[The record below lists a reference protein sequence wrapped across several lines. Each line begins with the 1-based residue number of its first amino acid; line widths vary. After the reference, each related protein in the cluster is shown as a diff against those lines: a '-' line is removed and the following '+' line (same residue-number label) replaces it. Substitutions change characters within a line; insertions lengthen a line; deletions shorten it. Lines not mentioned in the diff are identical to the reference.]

1 MTNNVTDTNVG
12 KMTEEEAIKK
22 LREDVKMG
30 NMFGNVDVTEYK
42 MAIEALQFQQS
53 VVRCKDCHFGTQTSP
68 KYVSC
73 DWWDAVS
80 NADGFCCMGRER
92 DEE

>member
-1 MTNNVTDTNVG
+1 MTPQ
-12 KMTEEEAIKK
+12 EAIKK

-42 MAIEALQFQQS
+42 MAIEALQFQQEL
-53 VVRCKDCHFGTQTSP
+53 VRCKDCRHYDTEEGWESGYCF
-68 KYVSC
+68 VC
-73 DWWDAVS
+73 HHHMNDVDIDWLS
-80 NADGFCCMGRER
+80 NEFCSKGERR